1 MFFIV
6 SGTERHLLKKY
17 HAWALVKRV
26 KNLKPKS
33 SKKRSRRAAFGIDK
47 INCLYDDK
55 HLLMPPRE
63 TTSVCFPAATRIYI
77 KIIFAAAIRDCSTQ
91 AVETF
96 PTFSLANIN
105 MTKNVLDSVSRSNKR
120 RRLELDIFPYWNV
133 LFDG

>member
-1 MFFIV
+1 M
-6 SGTERHLLKKY
+6 LKKY
-17 HAWALVKRV
+17 LAWELVKSV

-33 SKKRSRRAAFGIDK
+33 SKKRSRRAALK
-47 INCLYDDK
+47 IYKSTALYDDK

-77 KIIFAAAIRDCSTQ
+77 KIIFAAAMRDDCSTQ

-120 RRLELDIFPYWNV
+120 RRLELDIYFHTGMFCLMGEKCCSV
-133 LFDG
+133 FD